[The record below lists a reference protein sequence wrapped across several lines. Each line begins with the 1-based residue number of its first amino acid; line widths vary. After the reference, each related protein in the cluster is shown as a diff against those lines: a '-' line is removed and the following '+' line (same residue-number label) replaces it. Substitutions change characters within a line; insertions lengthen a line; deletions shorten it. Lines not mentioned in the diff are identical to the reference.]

1 MFEIRTALVCV
12 EISYKVE
19 VEANVEV
26 EVGVE
31 VEIRKKI

>member
-19 VEANVEV
+19 VKV

-31 VEIRKKI
+31 VGY